1 MEVKMDSLHSIMDKR
16 KKGTH
21 LSLEERVIIQTRL
34 KDHCSLRSIA
44 REIGCSPSTIHY
56 EVKRGT
62 VKLYHGK
69 IKRYIKHSKVKTF
82 IRVIASI
89 VDANLIFSRS
99 ISLLTTFNS
108 TSLKMAGRLTLA
120 VIAVLLWVN
129 LPAAMLSAPR
139 PFIIMSTK
147 AY

>member
-1 MEVKMDSLHSIMDKR
+1 MDSLHSIMDKR

-62 VKLYHGK
+62 VSLYHGISPYSIIVSPCGLIGLRFRK
-69 IKRYIKHSKVKTF
+69 IRL
-82 IRVIASI
+82 I
-89 VDANLIFSRS
+89 VM
-99 ISLLTTFNS
+99 LLTNGNVWS
-108 TSLKMAGRLTLA
+108 S
-120 VIAVLLWVN
+120 
-129 LPAAMLSAPR
+129 R
-139 PFIIMSTK
+139 PV
-147 AY
+147 

>member
-1 MEVKMDSLHSIMDKR
+1 MDSLHSIMDKR

-56 EVKRGT
+56 EIKRGA

-69 IKRYIKHSKVKTF
+69 VKRYKAQQGQRIVDT
-82 IRVIASI
+82 
-89 VDANLIFSRS
+89 VDANRIFLRS
-99 ISLLTTFNS
+99 ISLLITSNS
-108 TSLKMAGRLTLA
+108 TFLKMAGRSTPA
-120 VIAVLLWVN
+120 VIAALL
-129 LPAAMLSAPR
+129 
-139 PFIIMSTK
+139 
-147 AY
+147 